1 MEPQQ
6 NQVELHDRRL
16 EFEHEQLH
24 NYDERQEEMRR
35 LLFVCF
41 PDFWISVCFVSLEFC
56 IFFIAFLGCASAY
69 SLLLF
74 FTSVSAYSSLPCF
87 ASASAYSLLLA
98 LLLFLHILYS
108 FSSFVVL
115 HILMLPRLT
124 WTFVHC
130 YRLLSRDD
138 SILPLRD
145 IFYDCIQALRRR

>member
-24 NYDERQEEMRR
+24 NYDEKQEEMRR

-41 PDFWISVCFVSLEFC
+41 PDFWISLCFGSLEFLHILYC
-56 IFFIAFLGCASAY
+56 FA
-69 SLLLF
+69 LLLLLHIL
-74 FTSVSAYSSLPCF
+74 YCF
-87 ASASAYSLLLA
+87 A

-108 FSSFVVL
+108 FSSLVVL

-145 IFYDCIQALRRR
+145 IFYDCIQALRWR

>member
-24 NYDERQEEMRR
+24 NYDEKQEEMRR
-35 LLFVCF
+35 LWFVCLF
-41 PDFWISVCFVSLEFC
+41 SRFLDILMVR
-56 IFFIAFLGCASAY
+56 FLG
-69 SLLLF
+69 
-74 FTSVSAYSSLPCF
+74 V
-87 ASASAYSLLLA
+87 
-98 LLLFLHILYS
+98 LHILYC
-108 FSSFVVL
+108 FALLLLL
-115 HILMLPRLT
+115 HVLMLSRLT